1 MEVFKKLLKSDRTI
15 DGSLSADPEKLRRA
29 KRRQERDE
37 RRAGEENGKA
47 KNEMQ
52 AIDKKVEH
60 ILKKVEKVRS
70 MNPYS
75 PKFLGEDIL
84 YPQKKRKLFVRSNK
98 ILNLVDLRDEVNKA
112 SEMKKVNTAR
122 KKINQLLKRNRYNPE
137 LRALNGIQLFNDTF
151 QSGLDENKLNALRRS
166 MVETASAIHNG
177 GISIFNVNWF
187 IRIYLKYLEIL
198 HRRIAAEYNVIK
210 TNYHWQVKA
219 AADELHIAL
228 MQVTSMQG
236 LQKNMSGLTVLNTRL
251 KDSVYTYNCITKEEI
266 TEASHAMVKGEN
278 QSIGS
283 GKTANYIIW
292 VIITLSSL
300 FARIPILENLIS
312 DTMSAIPD
320 ISRELTLQ
328 KKMVGTA
335 TRITKYQLA
344 LAEGDRAIISLAAKN
359 LYKRCQDI
367 IKTYLKGVTTF
378 KKSYE
383 VDPFL
388 KAGWIVKESNGLFD
402 PSDYRQM
409 LEEALEL
416 MGTVI
421 RFSLDVKDSLEL
433 ATKLQ
438 KDISEIMMEYGWLK

>member
-1 MEVFKKLLKSDRTI
+1 MQLIRKFLKSERLI
-15 DGSLSADPEKLRRA
+15 DQSLNVDSEKLRRA

-37 RRAGEENGKA
+37 RRAQAEIGKA
-47 KNEMQ
+47 KNETQ

-60 ILKKVEKVRS
+60 ILKKVEKVKA

-75 PKFLGEDIL
+75 PVFLGENII
-84 YPQKKRKLFVRSNK
+84 YPQKKRKLFIRSK
-98 ILNLVDLRDEVNKA
+98 KALNLVDLRDEVNKA
-112 SEMKKVNTAR
+112 SEMKKVFTAR
-122 KKINQLLKRNRYNPE
+122 KKINLLLKRNRFNPD

-151 QSGLDENKLNALRRS
+151 HSGLDENKLNALQRS

-198 HRRIAAEYNVIK
+198 HRRMAAEYNLIK

-266 TEASHAMVKGEN
+266 TESAHAMVKGEN
-278 QSIGS
+278 KTIGS

-300 FARIPILENLIS
+300 FARIPMLENLIT
-312 DTMSAIPD
+312 DTMEAIPD

-344 LAEGDRAIISLAAKN
+344 LAEGDRAIISLAAMN

-367 IKTYLKGVTTF
+367 IKMYLKGVTTF

-388 KAGWIVKESNGLFD
+388 KAAWIAKESNGLFD

-416 MGTVI
+416 MEKVI
-421 RFSLDVKDSLEL
+421 RYSLDVKDSLEL

-438 KDISEIMMEYGWLK
+438 KDITEIMMEYGWLK